1 MSSAASTRPVDM
13 DKLHAFVGQAIGDLG
28 AALHAALIVIGDRL
42 GLYRA
47 MSDGKPVTSAELA
60 KKTGT
65 AERYV
70 REWLAANAASGY
82 VHYDNATK
90 TYQLPPEQA
99 FALALDNTPVHLPG
113 AFLMVEAVMND
124 LGPIIE
130 RFRTGKGLGWHEHHQ
145 SLFEGCERFFRPN
158 YLGNLVSSWIPA
170 LSGVDAKL
178 KRGAKVADVGCGHGA
193 STILMAQSYPASRF
207 CGFDYHEAS
216 IRRAKEAAK
225 LAGVDD
231 RVVFDVAPAKS
242 FPGSNYDFVAFFDC
256 LHDMGDPQG
265 AARHVKEALADDGSW
280 MIVEPFANDELER
293 NLNPVG
299 RVYYSASTV
308 LCTPASLSQEVGLAL
323 GAQAG
328 PARIEQVV
336 RSAGFATF
344 RKAAETPFNLIFEA
358 RKEVEK
364 RKAA

>member
-1 MSSAASTRPVDM
+1 
-13 DKLHAFVGQAIGDLG
+13 
-28 AALHAALIVIGDRL
+28 
-42 GLYRA
+42 
-47 MSDGKPVTSAELA
+47 
-60 KKTGT
+60 
-65 AERYV
+65 
-70 REWLAANAASGY
+70 
-82 VHYDNATK
+82 
-90 TYQLPPEQA
+90 
-99 FALALDNTPVHLPG
+99 
-113 AFLMVEAVMND
+113 
-124 LGPIIE
+124 
-130 RFRTGKGLGWHEHHQ
+130 
-145 SLFEGCERFFRPN
+145 
-158 YLGNLVSSWIPA
+158 
-170 LSGVDAKL
+170 
-178 KRGAKVADVGCGHGA
+178 
-193 STILMAQSYPASRF
+193 MAQSYPASRF